1 MIKKSF
7 IFDLDGV
14 IVDTAKF
21 HFIAWKNLAEG
32 LGIPFS
38 EEQNEQLK
46 GVSRIASLEKILAWG
61 SKEISTEKFEELLV
75 EKNQEYL
82 NYVAKMDASEILP
95 GVLERLQMLK
105 REGYKVALG
114 SASKNAR
121 LILEKVG
128 LMPYFDAIVDGNEV
142 SKAKPDPEV
151 FLMAASLLGSKPEEC
166 VVFEDSVAGV
176 QAANIAH
183 MLSVGVGEASVLHE
197 ADFLIATFEDI
208 DDKLWHDLHAT
219 NKLNN

>member
-1 MIKKSF
+1 MSKKTF

-46 GVSRIASLEKILAWG
+46 GVSRIVSLEKILAWG
-61 SKEISTEKFEELLV
+61 NKEISSADFEALLV
-75 EKNQEYL
+75 SKNEEYL
-82 NYVAKMDASEILP
+82 KYVHQMDESEILP
-95 GVLERLQMLK
+95 GVLERLQQLK
-105 REGYKVALG
+105 NENYKVALG

-128 LMPYFDAIVDGNEV
+128 LMPYFDEIVDGNEV
-142 SKAKPDPEV
+142 TKAKPDPEV
-151 FLMAASLLGSKPEEC
+151 FLKAASLLGSEPKDC
-166 VVFEDSVAGV
+166 IVFEDSLAGV
-176 QAANIAH
+176 QAANTAK
-183 MLSVGVGEASVLHE
+183 MLSVGVGDANILNE
-197 ADFLIATFEDI
+197 ADFNIQTFEDI
-208 DDKLWHDLHAT
+208 DNQLWEALLST
-219 NKLNN
+219 TK